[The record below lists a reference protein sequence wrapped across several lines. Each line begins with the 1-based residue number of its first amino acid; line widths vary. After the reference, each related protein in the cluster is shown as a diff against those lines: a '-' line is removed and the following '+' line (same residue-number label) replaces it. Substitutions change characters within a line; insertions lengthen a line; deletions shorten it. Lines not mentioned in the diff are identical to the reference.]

1 MDDILISDLVKLLK
15 LYNEKNQDDGYQ
27 YLRIWDDGEITL
39 VSACGDSTTVHFP
52 NLESATDYLVDQA
65 LTDEERALLNEALEL
80 LGHLKEA
87 ARIIGDDDGADE
99 LNAKYNALARFREP
113 FTQQVKDEY
122 DEVPF

>member
-1 MDDILISDLVKLLK
+1 MDDILISDLTKLLK

-52 NLESATDYLVDQA
+52 NLKSTTDYLIDQT
-65 LTDEERALLNEALEL
+65 LTDEERVLLNEALEL
-80 LGHLKEA
+80 LGHLREV
-87 ARIIGDDDGADE
+87 ARIVGDDEGTEE
-99 LNAKYNALARFREP
+99 LDAKYNALARFREP
-113 FTQQVKDEY
+113 FAKQVKDEY